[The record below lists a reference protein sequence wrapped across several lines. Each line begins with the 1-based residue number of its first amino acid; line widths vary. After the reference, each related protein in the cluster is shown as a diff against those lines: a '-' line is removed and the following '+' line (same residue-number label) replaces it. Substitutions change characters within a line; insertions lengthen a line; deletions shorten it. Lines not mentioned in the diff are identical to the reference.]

1 MQALARGKTLG
12 GPRKLRAEDY
22 PEVVRMQEA
31 GLFLP
36 EIGKRLGVSK
46 KTVVRL
52 IREHER
58 IQETDRA
65 DELCEVDPVS
75 WTESRWS

>member
-1 MQALARGKTLG
+1 
-12 GPRKLRAEDY
+12 
-22 PEVVRMQEA
+22 MQEA

-58 IQETDRA
+58 IQETDCSN
-65 DELCEVDPVS
+65 EH
-75 WTESRWS
+75 

>member
-1 MQALARGKTLG
+1 M
-12 GPRKLRAEDY
+12 
-22 PEVVRMQEA
+22 VRMQEA

-52 IREHER
+52 IRE
-58 IQETDRA
+58 QEMSLETNRSN
-65 DELCEVDPVS
+65 EL
-75 WTESRWS
+75 